1 MQRYALGQRLAVAS
15 AGGCGDSMFAATST
29 GSQADTF
36 ARPCNLSIP
45 APETKSDDAGGVLE
59 GTGFQDVDPNSL
71 GWDDE
76 DDADDELSLVQ
87 SLYGA
92 FFQPSELTNLRREFY
107 KTASSGMMT
116 IKDAEDLFITAQF
129 MVEHAVQEENLVRNL
144 HLALANTRTV
154 CMLIRKAEGV
164 VSKDSN
170 GLSDPFAVVLV
181 DGKPS
186 HSSVNGGKAYGQT
199 QVVYKTLGV
208 CVCVCVCV
216 LHACVRACVHAACC
230 VSARLRLR
238 VYVHTTF
245 HTPQTRYVTACAC
258 VCVRARATERAH
270 ACVPRFAGTC

>member
-1 MQRYALGQRLAVAS
+1 MQRYALGQRLAAAS

-76 DDADDELSLVQ
+76 DYADDELSLVQ

-129 MVEHAVQEENLVRNL
+129 MDEHAVQEENLVRNL

-216 LHACVRACVHAACC
+216 CV
-230 VSARLRLR
+230 AR
-238 VYVHTTF
+238 
-245 HTPQTRYVTACAC
+245 
-258 VCVRARATERAH
+258 VRARVCTCCVLRERAPASAGVRAH
-270 ACVPRFAGTC
+270 HIPHTTNQLRHGVRMCVCARTSY